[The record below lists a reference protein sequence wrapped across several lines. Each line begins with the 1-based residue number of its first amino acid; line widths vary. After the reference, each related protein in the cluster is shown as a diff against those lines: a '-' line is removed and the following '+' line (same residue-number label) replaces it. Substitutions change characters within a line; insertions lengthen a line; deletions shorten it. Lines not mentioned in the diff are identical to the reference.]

1 MEAKLATDL
10 QEMKRLKKE
19 LVRFMMGYKFALD
32 ELNTKIDIL
41 KQEFHF
47 IHDYN
52 PIENVSS
59 RVKSPESI
67 LKKLY
72 KKGLEISLP
81 VIEENIKDVA
91 GIRITCSFETDIYK
105 LAEMLKK
112 QDDLYVLEVKDYI
125 KNPKPN
131 GYRSLHLLLKV
142 PVFLSDRVQEV
153 CVEVQIRTISM
164 DFWASLEHKIYYK
177 YHKEIPSEILD
188 ELKEAADSAA
198 QLDRKM
204 ENIHREM
211 NRLKN
216 QVGADEDLHTLEIS
230 DERFQLPENFLLAG
244 LNFTHE

>member
-105 LAEMLKK
+105 IAEMLKK

>member
-204 ENIHREM
+204 ESIHREM